1 MLRFAAALCFCAV
14 ALGAAQ
20 QPAAPASLDRSTF
33 EAVRTHLNNSAFAEA
48 TALLAP
54 FTSQTAADPTA
65 LYLHALVHLQQG
77 TLDDADRLIERLRG
91 RNTQAATGY
100 ANKLAPVLA
109 AARANSALKDQ
120 FADAVRRFDGN
131 GAASVL
137 GKMDV
142 SPQQRVALGVYIDT
156 YRGRMTSAL
165 AALSGA
171 SMQKVPPNV
180 RDTLRIEL
188 TTATAQF
195 RDITEQLRWYTNSN
209 LGSSACLPADAR
221 ERSVASGLVLAE
233 YVRLTELGLE
243 LFPFNERLMDL
254 AFHGALLSAPYE
266 DVEKLGDSILA
277 AKGTISIPFYSSTS
291 RLSLVLDD
299 RTRRISMELDKE
311 AAANVYGTEQLAGHQ
326 VFDHAYSAVRR
337 IEQRANNTVST
348 GALRSDSYALK
359 LNPSGAAPHYL
370 FMTLVHCLYGEE
382 TQKQITHSLGR
393 YVQHVLARYGSSVS
407 TELVDPKQVTRE
419 RLQLFSQVVG
429 TGVYITASAAENA
442 RRNATEV
449 DDGRMPVSEI
459 LRNTAQEGKVLATRR
474 AGLLATYDSLRRTQ
488 QESSRTW
495 TATLGNGAVARALE
509 SSSARVEELIAFVSL
524 P

>member
-1 MLRFAAALCFCAV
+1 LSSVFAPSRWGLLLSSLPRQAPPRPLDIRSRSHPSEQQRV
-14 ALGAAQ
+14 RRGNGA
-20 QPAAPASLDRSTF
+20 SC
-33 EAVRTHLNNSAFAEA
+33 
-48 TALLAP
+48 P
-54 FTSQTAADPTA
+54 FTSHSAADPTA

-171 SMQKVPPNV
+171 SMQKVPPNI
-180 RDTLRIEL
+180 RDTLRTEL

-266 DVEKLGDSILA
+266 DVE
-277 AKGTISIPFYSSTS
+277 
-291 RLSLVLDD
+291 
-299 RTRRISMELDKE
+299 
-311 AAANVYGTEQLAGHQ
+311 
-326 VFDHAYSAVRR
+326 
-337 IEQRANNTVST
+337 T
-348 GALRSDSYALK
+348 GR
-359 LNPSGAAPHYL
+359 
-370 FMTLVHCLYGEE
+370 
-382 TQKQITHSLGR
+382 
-393 YVQHVLARYGSSVS
+393 QHPG
-407 TELVDPKQVTRE
+407 RE
-419 RLQLFSQVVG
+419 RDDLCSLLF
-429 TGVYITASAAENA
+429 
-442 RRNATEV
+442 V
-449 DDGRMPVSEI
+449 DLTPV
-459 LRNTAQEGKVLATRR
+459 AC
-474 AGLLATYDSLRRTQ
+474 AG
-488 QESSRTW
+488 
-495 TATLGNGAVARALE
+495 
-509 SSSARVEELIAFVSL
+509 
-524 P
+524 